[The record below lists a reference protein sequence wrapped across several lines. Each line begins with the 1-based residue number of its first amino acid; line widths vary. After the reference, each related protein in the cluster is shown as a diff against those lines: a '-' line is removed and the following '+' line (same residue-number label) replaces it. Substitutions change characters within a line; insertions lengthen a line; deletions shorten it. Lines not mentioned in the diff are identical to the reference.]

1 MCAAGRL
8 SVPRSPELNRV
19 AAELLPCALITP
31 LDCYWEGSI
40 LQEPDDFV
48 EPVNASDCLVNSPHG
63 NDTDGITW
71 GNIDFNI
78 LGECL
83 LASPGSGFTVFL
95 NAVCFLCVVGNFISL
110 PRVVIGRCRY
120 HWVC

>member
-8 SVPRSPELNRV
+8 GITRSPELNRV
-19 AAELLPCALITP
+19 AAEAIPCVLITP

-48 EPVNASDCLVNSPHG
+48 EPVNASNCLVNSPHG
-63 NDTDGITW
+63 NDTNGITW

-78 LGECL
+78 LRECL
-83 LASPGSGFTVFL
+83 LNSTESGFTVFL
-95 NAVCFLCVVGNFISL
+95 SAVCFQCVIINLF
-110 PRVVIGRCRY
+110 
-120 HWVC
+120 HFHE